1 MARKRSDNKKWMSRP
16 SRKNRTTTNNN
27 TKPCQIRRNNS
38 KLTSNRRKKIDDKEK
53 CSIPRVNL
61 ETEQVDETSNALMT
75 HNYLSERYIRIML
88 HIICFYS

>member
-16 SRKNRTTTNNN
+16 SRKNRRKSNKS
-27 TKPCQIRRNNS
+27 KPCQIRINNS
-38 KLTSNRRKKIDDKEK
+38 KLNSNKRKKNCDKEK
-53 CSIPRVNL
+53 CFIPRVSL
-61 ETEQVDETSNALMT
+61 EREQVDETSNALMM